1 MIKLFLLLLSLA
13 IGGVSGFLFY
23 TLANNDIF
31 LTILVSIGCFVGAIL
46 VFVIL
51 FFVILFFATFFES
64 KKKTRLYQSKYFRFV
79 LLLCDKFLFSLFNM
93 KLHLN
98 GINML
103 TKSETYLLVGNH
115 RSNLD
120 SIIIDYYLKDFP
132 LAFIGKESLFKIP
145 FVGKIIH
152 GCAYL
157 KLNRDDVNEE
167 FKTISDAITM
177 MNRTDNPISIGVF
190 PEGTRNKSND
200 PKNVQAF
207 KPGTF
212 RIAKKTKKP
221 IVITALRGTKEINN
235 NLLFKKHDCYL
246 DIIEVLEFDQYK
258 DMDVN
263 EIALYCENKIKDFLK
278 ETVKWDT

>member
-1 MIKLFLLLLSLA
+1 MIKLFLLLLAA
-13 IGGVSGFLFY
+13 IIGAVSGVLFY
-23 TLANNDIF
+23 NFASSDIL
-31 LTILVSIGCFVGAIL
+31 LTILVSIGGFFGAIL
-46 VFVIL
+46 LFVIL
-51 FFVILFFATFFES
+51 FFAILFFATFFES
-64 KKKTRLYQSKYFRFV
+64 KKKKRLYQSKYFRFV

-98 GINML
+98 GVNML
-103 TKSETYLLVGNH
+103 TKSDTYLLVGNH

-120 SIIIDYYLKDFP
+120 SMIIDYYLRDFP
-132 LAFIGKESLFKIP
+132 LTFIGKESLFKIP

-157 KLNRDDVNEE
+157 KLNRDDLNEE
-167 FKTISDAITM
+167 FKTISDAINM
-177 MNRTDNPISIGVF
+177 MNRNDSPLSVGVF

-200 PKNVQAF
+200 PSNVQTF
-207 KPGTF
+207 KAGTF
-212 RIAKKTKKP
+212 RIAKKTQKP
-221 IVITALRGTKEINN
+221 IVITALRGTKEVNK

-246 DIIEVLEFDQYK
+246 DIIEVLDFDQYK

-278 ETVKWDT
+278 ETVK

>member
-1 MIKLFLLLLSLA
+1 MIKLFLLLLAA
-13 IGGVSGFLFY
+13 IIGAVSGVLFY
-23 TLANNDIF
+23 NFASSDIL
-31 LTILVSIGCFVGAIL
+31 LTILVSIGGFFGAIL
-46 VFVIL
+46 LFVIL
-51 FFVILFFATFFES
+51 FFAILFFATFFES
-64 KKKTRLYQSKYFRFV
+64 KKKKRLYQSKYFRFV

-98 GINML
+98 GVNML

-120 SIIIDYYLKDFP
+120 SMIIDYYLRDFP
-132 LAFIGKESLFKIP
+132 LTFIGKESLFKIP

-157 KLNRDDVNEE
+157 KLKRDNVNEE
-167 FKTISDAITM
+167 FETISDAITM
-177 MNRTDNPISIGVF
+177 MNRNDSPLSVGVF

-200 PKNVQAF
+200 PSNVQTF
-207 KPGTF
+207 KAGTF
-212 RIAKKTKKP
+212 RIAKKTQKP
-221 IVITALRGTKEINN
+221 IVITALRGTKEVNK

-246 DIIEVLEFDQYK
+246 DIIEVLDFDQYK

-278 ETVKWDT
+278 ETVK

>member
-1 MIKLFLLLLSLA
+1 MIKLFLLLLAA
-13 IGGVSGFLFY
+13 IIGAVSGVLFY
-23 TLANNDIF
+23 NFASSDIL
-31 LTILVSIGCFVGAIL
+31 LTILVSIGGFFGAIL
-46 VFVIL
+46 LFVIL
-51 FFVILFFATFFES
+51 FFAILFFATFFES
-64 KKKTRLYQSKYFRFV
+64 KKKKRLYQSKYFRFV

-98 GINML
+98 EVNML

-120 SIIIDYYLKDFP
+120 SMIIDYYLRDFP
-132 LAFIGKESLFKIP
+132 LTFIGKESLFKIP

-157 KLNRDDVNEE
+157 KLNRYDLNEE
-167 FKTISDAITM
+167 FKTISDAINM
-177 MNRTDNPISIGVF
+177 MNRNDSPLSVGVF

-200 PKNVQAF
+200 PRNVQTF
-207 KPGTF
+207 KAGTF
-212 RIAKKTKKP
+212 RIAKKTQKP
-221 IVITALRGTKEINN
+221 IVITALRGTKEVNK

-246 DIIEVLEFDQYK
+246 DIIEVLDFDQYK

-278 ETVKWDT
+278 ETVK